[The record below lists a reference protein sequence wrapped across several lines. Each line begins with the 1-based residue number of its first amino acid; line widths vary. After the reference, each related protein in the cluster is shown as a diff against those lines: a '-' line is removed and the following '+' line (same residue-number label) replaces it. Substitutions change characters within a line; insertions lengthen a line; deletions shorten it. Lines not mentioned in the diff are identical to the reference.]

1 MRPSSG
7 IRWLLAVLLGFSL
20 FGWAVTGSVV
30 YARLVYVFLL
40 LLVSGYVWTMLALRG
55 IQVRRSSRLQR
66 LSVGDIFEEQFEIV
80 NAARQPCLW
89 LEVENASPLPNAEGS
104 RLLTGIGGRER
115 RSYVARTWLTRR
127 GAFTLGPTM
136 LRSGDPFGL
145 FVARKTVTAAETLIV
160 LPMSVPVKTFPPPPG
175 ILPGGRAI
183 RRKTMDVTPHAS
195 GVREYV
201 PGDPM
206 KRIHW
211 PSTVRRGRFMVKE
224 FEQDPQSD
232 IWLFLDAHAEAHVG
246 QPIREELPFKVD
258 QWLQKRPQVK
268 LPCDTFEYA
277 VSAAASLAQHFLKQ
291 QRAVGLA
298 CAAGRLTVVS
308 ADRGDRQIGKIMEML
323 AFLEPVGGLPLLGL
337 VQLQA
342 RLLPMGSGVILITS
356 STRADLLL
364 AVEDLQ
370 RRNLRP
376 MVLLIAPETFG
387 GQGDSRALVEG
398 LLNRDVPAATIAYG
412 DDLSARLAL
421 PAIYFERPQRPSPAA
436 FVYPSPS

>member
-1 MRPSSG
+1 MRPLSG
-7 IRWLLAVLLGFSL
+7 NRWLLAVLLGLSL

-40 LLVSGYVWTMLALRG
+40 LLVGGYVWAALALRG
-55 IQVRRSSRLQR
+55 LRIRRSSRLRR
-66 LSVGDIFEEQFEIV
+66 LSVGDIFEEQFEVV
-80 NAARQPCLW
+80 NTTRQPCLW

-127 GAFTLGPTM
+127 GAFALGPTIV
-136 LRSGDPFGL
+136 RSGDPFGL
-145 FVARKTVTAAETLIV
+145 FAAHKEVAVAETLVV
-160 LPMSVPVKTFPPPPG
+160 LPMSVPIKTFPPPPG
-175 ILPGGRAI
+175 ILPGGKAV

-224 FEQDPQSD
+224 FEQDPQAD
-232 IWLFLDAHAEAHVG
+232 IWLFLDAYAGVHVG
-246 QPIREELPFKVD
+246 RPVQEALTFKVD

-291 QRAVGLA
+291 QRAVGLT

-356 STRADLLL
+356 ATHPDLLL

-370 RRNLRP
+370 RRSLRP

-387 GQGDSRALVEG
+387 GRGDSQRLADG
-398 LLNRDVPAATIAYG
+398 LLGREVPVATITYEG
-412 DDLSARLAL
+412 DLSTQLAM
-421 PAIYFERPQRPSPAA
+421 PAIYFERPLRPSLAT
-436 FVYPSPS
+436 FVYPT